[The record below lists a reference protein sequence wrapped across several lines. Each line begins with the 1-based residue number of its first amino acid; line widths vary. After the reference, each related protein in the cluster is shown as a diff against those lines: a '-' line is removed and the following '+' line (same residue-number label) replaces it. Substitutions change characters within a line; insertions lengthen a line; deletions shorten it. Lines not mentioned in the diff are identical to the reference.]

1 MIEGGKKT
9 PPRLQRKK
17 ILHISP
23 LRFVHHLKRVASV
36 HLMRWLRGHPVLQA
50 EGLLLV
56 TILSSIGCGGAA
68 VALHRAIHLFTYFLH
83 AVWDTLH
90 GGWHPLMIVMTP
102 AVGGIVAGLLLHYLV
117 PAARGSGIPQV
128 KLDLAMRRGEIPF
141 KVALGKFITTTIAVG
156 SGGSV
161 GREGPT
167 VQICASIGSTIAR
180 WFPLTTAQVRI
191 IVHAASVSGLAAAF
205 NTPIAGMTF
214 VMEEVIG
221 DLNARHLSYLLVAA
235 VGATITARLLLGNT
249 PIFEVPAYALGH
261 PAKLGLYVVLGV
273 LAGFL
278 SVAFIRLL
286 VWSILRF
293 QAMAI
298 PEYLKPALGG
308 VLVGLMSLSLPQVL
322 GIGYNTVTD
331 ALQSRLPL
339 WLMAALIL
347 GKFLAT
353 ILSYS
358 SGTAGGLFA
367 PSLFIG
373 AMLGGSLAGLVDGV
387 SHTPLVAPG
396 AFALVGMG
404 AVFVGIIRTPIT
416 SILIIFEMTNDYA
429 LILPLMLANMA
440 SFVLARWFEP
450 HNVYE
455 AILAANN
462 IYLPSS
468 QDHILLEDIT
478 AQEVMER
485 HPQVVQPETPVAQVA
500 ALLEQSHHRGFPVV
514 TPAQN
519 LLGIVTITDV
529 RQALAKGLRDE
540 SVSSIATTTNLVVVH
555 PDHTLNW
562 VMQQLGEHE
571 VSLLPVVTRSHP
583 PRLLGILTRTDAI
596 RAFAR
601 KKAQ

>member
-1 MIEGGKKT
+1 MIKGGKRT
-9 PPRLQRKK
+9 RQRRN
-17 ILHISP
+17 ILP
-23 LRFVHHLKRVASV
+23 LFPMQFVHHLRRAVAV
-36 HLMRWLRGHPVLQA
+36 RLTRYMRNHPILQA

-56 TILSSIGCGGAA
+56 AMLVSIMSGGAA
-68 VALHRAIHLFTYFLH
+68 VALHRAIHLFTHFLH
-83 AVWDTLH
+83 AMWGSIH
-90 GGWHPLMIVMTP
+90 GGWHPLVIVMTP
-102 AVGGIVAGLLLHYLV
+102 AAGGLVAGLLLHYLV

-128 KLDLAMRRGEIPF
+128 KLDLVMQRGEIPF
-141 KVALGKFITTTIAVG
+141 KVALGKFVTTTIAVG

-180 WFPLTTAQVRI
+180 WFPMTATQMRI

-221 DLNARHLSYLLVAA
+221 DLNARHLSYLIVAA
-235 VGATITARLLLGNT
+235 VGATIIARMLLGNT
-249 PIFEVPAYALGH
+249 PIFDVPTYVLGH
-261 PAKLGLYVVLGV
+261 PIELGMYVSLGI
-273 LAGFL
+273 LAGLL

-286 VWSILRF
+286 VWSIARF
-293 QAMAI
+293 QAMAM

-308 VLVGLMSLSLPQVL
+308 VVVGLMALYVPQVL
-322 GIGYNTVTD
+322 GIGYDTVTD
-331 ALQSRLPL
+331 ALQDRLPL
-339 WLMAALIL
+339 VLMVVLTL

-373 AMLGGSLAGLVDGV
+373 AMLGGSLAASVDV
-387 SHTPLVAPG
+387 ITHMQIVTPG

-429 LILPLMLANMA
+429 LILPLMLANMT
-440 SFVLARWFEP
+440 SFALARFFEP

-462 IYLPSS
+462 VHLPSP
-468 QDHILLEDIT
+468 QDHILLEEIT
-478 AQEVMER
+478 AEEVMTH
-485 HPQVVQPETPVAQVA
+485 HPRVVQPETPVAEVA

-514 TPAQN
+514 TSARSLQ
-519 LLGIVTITDV
+519 GIVTITDV
-529 RQALAKGLRDE
+529 RQALTKGLQNE
-540 SVSSIATTTNLVVVH
+540 PVSSIATTNGLVMVH

-562 VMQQLGEHE
+562 VMQELGKHE
-571 VSLLPVVTRSHP
+571 VSLLPVVTRSDP
-583 PRLLGILTRTDAI
+583 PRLMGVLSRADVI
-596 RAFAR
+596 RAFAQ
-601 KKAQ
+601 KKIH